1 MRGEAADG
9 ASAAFAV
16 LVVRSAVGGDAA
28 DGAEDRVRCAVG
40 IRRAGQFA
48 GAAFAVGVV
57 ASGTIQLVTG
67 VDPAVREEIADQLAA
82 ASAFYTVTF
91 RTEGHVLRAGLVAGG
106 RDGHVLLRAAAVFT
120 FERERDRLGTGGL
133 LRKLFVG
140 GPAVRGLRLED
151 VGAFAA
157 LDGITRPSP

>member
-1 MRGEAADG
+1 MCR
-9 ASAAFAV
+9 
-16 LVVRSAVGGDAA
+16 
-28 DGAEDRVRCAVG
+28 AVG

-57 ASGTIQLVTG
+57 ASGTIQLVAG
-67 VDPAVREEIADQLAA
+67 VEPAVREEIADRLLTAGTIGTVTGGGAVPAA
-82 ASAFYTVTF
+82 AGLMA
-91 RTEGHVLRAGLVAGG
+91 RRGNGHFLR
-106 RDGHVLLRAAAVFT
+106 RAAAVFT